1 MSLKVLIDLTACQGY
16 ACCLMEAPELFDL
29 DDDSGKAVLRIDDP
43 PEIHRSHA
51 LAAARACPARAITVE
66 SG

>member
-43 PEIHRSHA
+43 PEHHRSRA
-51 LAAARACPARAITVE
+51 VDAARACPARAITIE
-66 SG
+66 DG